1 MKDKVSFKKVIS
13 FGGAFIALLI
23 GSGFATGQ
31 ELMQYF
37 AAYGNMGVVG
47 ILIVFILFLILGN
60 ELILTGYDINF
71 ENPNDIYFEV
81 CGKTLGRFFD
91 YFSVFFLFLSYT
103 VMVAGAQATAVEQ
116 YNAPKFIGGIVL
128 AFFVIL
134 TVYFGLDKIVN
145 IIGSIGPV
153 IVILAIGVG
162 TISVVRNIYNLPQAA
177 NDLEMALNSKEL
189 NVASSNVVLAA
200 GSYVGFCVIWLSGF
214 LASLGKELSNEKE
227 GKLSILT
234 GAFGFC
240 LASFIVSVAIY
251 LSIGKVY
258 SSQIP
263 MLILARE
270 IHPVLAHIFSIV
282 IFLGIFTTAV
292 PLLWNVVA
300 RFGEDKSK
308 KYRMLT
314 IILGIIGAI
323 VGLTINFSKLVNI
336 VYVINGY
343 IGLVFAILLISRYIK
358 RKIK

>member
-1 MKDKVSFKKVIS
+1 MKDKVRLSKVIS

-37 AAYGNMGVVG
+37 TSYGKMGALG
-47 ILIVFILFLILGN
+47 LLIVFILFLILGN
-60 ELILTGYDINF
+60 ELIITGYENNF
-71 ENPNDIYFEV
+71 ENPNDIYIEV
-81 CGKTLGRFFD
+81 CGKYIGKFFD
-91 YFSVFFLFLSYT
+91 LFSVFFLFLSYT
-103 VMVAGAQATAVEQ
+103 VMIAGAQATAVEQ
-116 YNAPKFIGGIVL
+116 YNAPKFVGGVIL
-128 AFFVIL
+128 AIFVIL
-134 TVYFGLDKIVN
+134 TVYFGLDKIVD

-153 IVILAIGVG
+153 IVILAIAVG
-162 TISVVRNIYNLPQAA
+162 TISVVMNISNLSNAA

-189 NVASSNVVLAA
+189 NVASSNAVLAA

-214 LASLGKELSNEKE
+214 LASLGKELNCEKE
-227 GKLSILT
+227 GKLSIFT

-240 LASFIVSVAIY
+240 LASLLVSVAIY
-251 LSIGKVY
+251 LSIATVY

-263 MLILARE
+263 MLILARK
-270 IHPVLAHIFSIV
+270 IHPALAHIFSIV

-308 KYRMLT
+308 KYRTLT
-314 IILGIIGAI
+314 IILGIVGAVI
-323 VGLTINFSKLVNI
+323 GLTINFSKLVNI
-336 VYVINGY
+336 VYVLNGY
-343 IGLVFAILLISRYIK
+343 IGLIFAILLIVRYIK